1 MKDKFIEYKNYLADT
16 EKADNTIALYER
28 EARAFENYIGKRDVS
43 KQLVTEY
50 KKELS
55 KKYNKIAT
63 INAKITAVNV
73 YLKYI
78 RQNQCVV
85 KTIKIPPRQCPEN
98 VLSKEEYTKMLS
110 YALESGRR
118 KYCLIMRVMALTGC
132 RVSELSGLT
141 TQALI
146 TGMYQVKNKG
156 RIREIY
162 IPDKL
167 IKELNNYCRDECIE
181 KGVIFQGRKGKPIT
195 RSAVYHMLQRIA
207 DMAGVPLEK
216 AHPHAFRHLF
226 ALTYIDNFNN
236 IGELADILGHSS
248 VEITR
253 IYISS
258 NRRQKRERINS
269 LDL

>member
-1 MKDKFIEYKNYLADT
+1 MKDKFIEYKNYLADA

-28 EARAFENYIGKRDVS
+28 EARTFENYIGKRDVT

-50 KKELS
+50 KKELT

-85 KTIKIPPRQCPEN
+85 KTIKIPPRQCLEN
-98 VLSKEEYTKMLS
+98 VLPKEEYTIMLS

-118 KYCLIMRVMALTGC
+118 KYYLIMRVMAFTGC

-141 TQALI
+141 TQALP

-167 IKELNNYCRDECIE
+167 IKELNNYCKDECIE
-181 KGVIFQGRKGKPIT
+181 KGI
-195 RSAVYHMLQRIA
+195 
-207 DMAGVPLEK
+207 
-216 AHPHAFRHLF
+216 RHLF